1 MKIFRKST
9 LLKKKEYFRKKEGG
23 MGFKS
28 QLQNVLQEIA
38 IMKKLVHPNLIQLY
52 EVIDYDEG
60 DKLYMSKSKRT
71 ELSTLIR
78 IK

>member
-1 MKIFRKST
+1 
-9 LLKKKEYFRKKEGG
+9 

-52 EVIDYDEG
+52 EVIDYDDG
-60 DKLYMSKSKRT
+60 DKLYMSK
-71 ELSTLIR
+71 LILAS
-78 IK
+78 IPQTKD

>member
-60 DKLYMSKSKRT
+60 DKLFMS
-71 ELSTLIR
+71 
-78 IK
+78 